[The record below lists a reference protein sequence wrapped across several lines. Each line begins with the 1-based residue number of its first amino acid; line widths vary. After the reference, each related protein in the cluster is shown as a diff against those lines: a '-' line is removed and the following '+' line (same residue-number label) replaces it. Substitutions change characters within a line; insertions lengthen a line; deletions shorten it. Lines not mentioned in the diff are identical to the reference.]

1 MKIITLINYAGKD
14 YLIITGTNK
23 RVNGGYVT
31 SIDWDK
37 EIKSSNGDKA
47 LKAHKKA
54 ISIVIK

>member
-14 YLIITGTNK
+14 YLIITKKDK